1 MPSAYGRNA
10 NAALVQRA
18 NDLVFASFQI
28 ERHTALAEIE
38 AIAAIDNLDGIAL
51 GPWDLAVDLGHVDDV
66 RYPEVE
72 AAIQRVVD
80 VARRAGKPVG
90 SRMGDDP
97 ELALDYA
104 RRGVQWIQV
113 GNNVDY
119 LIRCMDQVYGVIKSA

>member
-28 ERHTALAEIE
+28 ERHTVLAEIE

-66 RYPEVE
+66 RYPKVE

-104 RRGVQWIQV
+104 RRGVQ
-113 GNNVDY
+113 
-119 LIRCMDQVYGVIKSA
+119 